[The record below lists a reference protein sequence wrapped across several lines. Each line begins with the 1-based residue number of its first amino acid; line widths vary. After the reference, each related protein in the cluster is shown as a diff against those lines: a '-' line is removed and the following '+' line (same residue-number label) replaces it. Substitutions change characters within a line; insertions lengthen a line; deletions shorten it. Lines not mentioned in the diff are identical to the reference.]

1 MNKTLI
7 IGAILIA
14 GLIVAGAIVSVNR
27 PGVETLPSDKVGEKI
42 ISFINE
48 ELFQGAGTASLKD
61 ITKESGLYKMKIL
74 VNGQEVDSYATLDG
88 EFFFPDAFNLSEF
101 SIPESSTE
109 PTSCGDI
116 NKSNNPLLEAFVVS
130 KCPFGLQAQRI
141 LNNVVKNIPS
151 LINSIKI
158 RYIGAIVN
166 NEITAM
172 HGEPEAQENLR
183 QICLR
188 EEQADK
194 YWTYIDC
201 HLKSGEV
208 DSCLTG
214 IDTSNLNA
222 CMTDSSRGLK
232 YAQED
237 FDVQELYGV
246 TGSPTLILNG
256 GKVSE
261 YDFGGRT
268 AQALKSL
275 ACCGFENQPN
285 FCSQNLNTDSAAT
298 GFSEDYASGDSNGG
312 GDCQ

>member
-1 MNKTLI
+1 MNKYI

-27 PGVETLPSDKVGEKI
+27 SDVETLPSDEVSKKI
-42 ISFINE
+42 INFINQ
-48 ELFQGAGTASLKD
+48 ELLQGTGTASLKD
-61 ITKESGLYKMKIL
+61 ITKESGLYKMKIV
-74 VNGQEVDSYATLDG
+74 VNEQEIDSYATLDG
-88 EFFFPDAFNLSEF
+88 KLFFPDVFNLSE
-101 SIPESSTE
+101 ILTPENSTN
-109 PTSCGDI
+109 PTSCEDI
-116 NKSNNPLLEAFVVS
+116 NKSDNPLFEVFVVS

-151 LINSIKI
+151 SANSIKV

-166 NEITAM
+166 NKITAM
-172 HGEPEAQENLR
+172 HGDPEAQENLR

-201 HLKSGEV
+201 HIKQGEV
-208 DSCLTG
+208 DSCLSG
-214 IDTSNLNA
+214 IDTNSLSA
-222 CMTDSSRGLK
+222 CMSDSSRGLK

-256 GKVSE
+256 ERVSE

-268 AQALKSL
+268 AQAFKSL
-275 ACCGFENQPN
+275 LCCGFGSQPD
-285 FCSQNLNTDSAAT
+285 FCSQDLNADSAAA
-298 GFSEDYASGDSNGG
+298 GFSEDYASGSSGSS
-312 GDCQ
+312 GDCE